1 LALGLPLQVCVKDVT
16 VIGILE
22 RMDAEDREGSK
33 CIREWITEEQR

>member
-1 LALGLPLQVCVKDVT
+1 MHVKDIT

-22 RMDAEDREGSK
+22 RLDAEDHEGSK

>member
-1 LALGLPLQVCVKDVT
+1 VYVKDIT

-22 RMDAEDREGSK
+22 RLDAEDHEGGN